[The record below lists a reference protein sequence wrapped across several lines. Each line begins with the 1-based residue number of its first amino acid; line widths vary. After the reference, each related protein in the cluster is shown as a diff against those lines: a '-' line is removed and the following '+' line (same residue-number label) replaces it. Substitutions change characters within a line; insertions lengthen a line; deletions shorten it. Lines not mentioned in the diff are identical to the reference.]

1 MQISAVN
8 PGAEASAI
16 AGLDMSRKQFNRA
29 AAGMATGGD
38 TVSFSKDAVTLLE
51 AKHAAQADVHIL
63 KAVDDL
69 QRSVMAMLGGA
80 VGDQVSTAS
89 I

>member
-63 KAVDDL
+63 KAVDNL
-69 QRSVMAMLGGA
+69 QRSVITMLGGA